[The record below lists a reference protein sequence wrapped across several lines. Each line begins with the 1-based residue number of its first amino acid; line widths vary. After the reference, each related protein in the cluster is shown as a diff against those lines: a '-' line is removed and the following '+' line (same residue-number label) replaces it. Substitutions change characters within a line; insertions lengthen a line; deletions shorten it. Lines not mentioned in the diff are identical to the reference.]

1 MYYKDKLPFVSEN
14 QTRSIFASR
23 KGKLILKHASEEPRY
38 ILNGIKLIEL
48 HVFQKL
54 RESHNMKKRAIIKIN
69 ISMQIYNQK
78 RNLLHHGFPTK
89 STA

>member
-1 MYYKDKLPFVSEN
+1 M
-14 QTRSIFASR
+14 RSIFASR
-23 KGKLILKHASEEPRY
+23 KGKLLLKHASEERRY
-38 ILNGIKLIEL
+38 ILNGIELTGL

-69 ISMQIYNQK
+69 ISIQIYSQK
-78 RNLLHHGFPTK
+78 CNLLYNGFPTK